1 MYAWMMRAAG
11 AALGWVAVGAAV
23 AGPASVTVPFCDAGF
38 FGADGRSS
46 KEDGE
51 ALGAP
56 TTVPGFANYHAGLS
70 TSLTF
75 EDEEVRN
82 FFVFDW
88 TDALASFG
96 GTIPGPV
103 RSATLRLYNPGT
115 KPDGADGYSSPDAT
129 ETYYLSDSGAASPA
143 MVMDHYDHPL
153 SVGPFAGVDESGDA
167 MFVYSELASGP
178 EFGSVAISAADDGS
192 YVEIPLTPIGLDFLN
207 LELGEFDMFGDPF
220 FAFGG
225 KITTIGGTP
234 GGADEPDEI
243 AFGFTHPNG
252 FGSPDTSAAPPELLL
267 TFVPEPASVVLLAVG
282 VVMSRRR

>member
-1 MYAWMMRAAG
+1 MSARSTRAAA
-11 AALGWVAVGAAV
+11 AALGWTVAASAA
-23 AGPASVTVPFCDAGF
+23 AGPTTVTVPFFDAGF

-56 TTVPGFANYHAGLS
+56 TTVPTFANYHVGLS
-70 TSLTF
+70 TSLLF

-88 TDALASFG
+88 ADALASLG
-96 GTIPGPV
+96 GTIPGPIV
-103 RSATLRLYNPGT
+103 AATLKLYNPGLV
-115 KPDGADGYSSPDAT
+115 PDGADGYSSPDPT
-129 ETYYLSDSGAASPA
+129 ETYYLSDTGGASPA
-143 MVMDHYDHPL
+143 MVMDHYDHPD
-153 SVGPFAGVDESGDA
+153 SAGPFAGVDESGDA
-167 MFVYSELASGP
+167 IFVYSELASGP
-178 EFGSVAISAADDGS
+178 EFGTVEISAADNGS
-192 YVEIPLTPIGLDFLN
+192 YVEIPLTPIGVDFLN
-207 LELGEFDMFGDPF
+207 LELGEFDMFGDAF

-252 FGSPDTSAAPPELLL
+252 FGSPDTTATPPELLL
-267 TFVPEPASVVLLAVG
+267 TFVPEPAGVVLLLAG
-282 VVMSRRR
+282 VVVTRRR